1 MEYPIRI
8 VRNAGHYMHIMSL
21 LCPMKGDI
29 ITTKYLRVEI
39 LAHEQY
45 FLLITHIPY
54 FMRLCDIYL
63 LSSTYKCNFL
73 GADNKQ

>member
-45 FLLITHIPY
+45 FLLITHP
-54 FMRLCDIYL
+54 LVEL
-63 LSSTYKCNFL
+63 K
-73 GADNKQ
+73 